1 MNSHRI
7 LINSEFRESLSINDR
22 GFSFGDGVFETIRIW
37 KSTIPFWPEHFAR
50 LLKGLSILGIPIPD
64 SFEEIIL
71 KDVVSL
77 ISANALSCN
86 QSAVLKIIV
95 TRGSGGIGYMPQ
107 SNAVPS
113 IILMIKD
120 DRYAASNSIID
131 QKNNKV
137 FSLTCCKHTISS
149 NPSLAGIKHLNRLD
163 QVIASA
169 ELQGTFDEGLLLDVD
184 GYVIEGTKSN
194 LVCLNKG
201 KWFMPKLSSCG
212 IQGVML
218 KKFQF
223 WLEKKKYPL
232 IMQNLTMNDVLQAEH
247 LFMMNSI
254 MGIKEVTTFQGRKY
268 VSSKEGIQIRRWLS
282 ESYGY
287 E

>member
-1 MNSHRI
+1 